1 MPGAAACSARASY
14 SRGPS
19 GSSREGQSPGRRA
32 DGVLASSRRA
42 ARARPL
48 CQRLA
53 FPPPSSALPP
63 HPITPASRR
72 PNARSLLRNRVQ
84 HEDAAPACLTQR
96 QRPSSTPPGS
106 LRRRVSRACARP
118 LLLSRVA
125 GVPPRPPPSPTRPH
139 RPSPT
144 LSALRLA
151 NPTPRVTCS
160 LAQPARRLGRELRWP
175 PSRRSSGGPAGALS
189 LTARCTLQRRGAR
202 RPLPSRHIPSP
213 PPHTQMLST
222 SRSSPHRHHGARASS
237 PPRVPS
243 CPSCTARLLLATRA
257 PLATDPPAAGRI

>member
-19 GSSREGQSPGRRA
+19 GSSREGQSPGRHA
-32 DGVLASSRRA
+32 DSDLASSRRA

-151 NPTPRVTCS
+151 TPTPRVTCS
-160 LAQPARRLGRELRWP
+160 RAVGA
-175 PSRRSSGGPAGALS
+175 PAGPGAAMAAKSTELS
-189 LTARCTLQRRGAR
+189 ECEKEREQAR
-202 RPLPSRHIPSP
+202 SH
-213 PPHTQMLST
+213 
-222 SRSSPHRHHGARASS
+222 
-237 PPRVPS
+237 
-243 CPSCTARLLLATRA
+243 
-257 PLATDPPAAGRI
+257 